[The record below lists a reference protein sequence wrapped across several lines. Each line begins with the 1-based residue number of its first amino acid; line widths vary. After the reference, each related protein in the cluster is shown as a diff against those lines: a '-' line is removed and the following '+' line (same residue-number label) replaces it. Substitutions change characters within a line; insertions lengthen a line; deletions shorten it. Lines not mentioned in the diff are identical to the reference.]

1 MCFRPV
7 IFTIFSLILMALAS
21 CSGSTMGKISKI
33 LSDPSLEV
41 GPSTEYASTANITI
55 YAEPD
60 ANRTDYGEA
69 PVDVWIF
76 EMADPDELM
85 SSDFM
90 SLTSQPEQALG
101 SSYIRH
107 YKKQVLAGRSTMLA
121 PFDVDAKTAY
131 IGIAVGFANIDGV
144 SWRAATRVKSK
155 GEKYSI
161 LAPITKK
168 GVALQVHH

>member
-1 MCFRPV
+1 MCFRPI
-7 IFTIFSLILMALAS
+7 IFTIFGLALMALAS
-21 CSGSTMGKISKI
+21 CSGSTMGKIGKI
-33 LSDPSLEV
+33 LADPSIDV
-41 GPSTEYASTANITI
+41 GPASEQASTANITI

-76 EMADPDELM
+76 EMTDPDELM

-90 SLTSQPEQALG
+90 SLTSQPEQTLG
-101 SSYIRH
+101 SSYVR
-107 YKKQVLAGRSTMLA
+107 YQKKQVLAGRSTMLA
-121 PFDVDAKTAY
+121 PFDMNEKTAY

-144 SWRAATRVKSK
+144 SWRAATRVKPK

-161 LAPITKK
+161 LAPITSK
-168 GVALQVHH
+168 GVVLQLHH